1 MPCHTAVLKNVLTIS
16 PEDVVE
22 DALKALHKQKISVA
36 PVVDD
41 NGILVG
47 LFSMR
52 SLLKNLIPV
61 QVAMNDGV
69 TMDIK
74 VGAAPGVAK
83 RLQKVK
89 PLKVLEIME
98 RKVETVRPDDPIWE
112 GVSCLTKQDDPV
124 AVVDESHKFVGLMT
138 HASMIQELEDIQNRE
153 E

>member
-1 MPCHTAVLKNVLTIS
+1 MPCHTAVVKDLLIVS
-16 PEDVVE
+16 PDDIVE
-22 DALKALHKQKISVA
+22 DALQNLHKQNIAAA
-36 PVVDD
+36 PVVDE
-41 NGILVG
+41 NGLLVG

-83 RLQKVK
+83 RLHKVK
-89 PLKVLEIME
+89 PLKVHEIME

-112 GVSCLTKQDDPV
+112 GVSSLTRQEGPV
-124 AVVDESHKFVGLMT
+124 AVVDENNKFIGLMT
-138 HASMIQELEDIQNRE
+138 HSSMILELEDIQNRE